1 MFFVLVYALPF
12 VTVGLFHKLGGLAD
26 ADRTGGHRGL
36 VWGGASALL
45 WIVSLFVLGWSF
57 FAGLALQAALLV
69 ALFVLSTL
77 WSVMTDNAGR
87 RVRN

>member
-1 MFFVLVYALPF
+1 MGMLIYALPF
-12 VTVGLFHKLGGLAD
+12 VTVGLFHKLGELAD
-26 ADRTGGHRGL
+26 ADTTGGRRGI

-57 FAGLALQAALLV
+57 FAGLALQAGLLV

-77 WSVMTDNAGR
+77 WSIVTDGTGVR
-87 RVRN
+87 RKG